1 MEQEN
6 NNNGDTGQSG
16 DGVPNRPN
24 ERADSEVSL
33 AVQEYVT
40 SSIQANNE
48 LLFKKM
54 SDMNEA
60 LFYRLREYM
69 ESRLGGIELRLTR
82 IDSSLFNS
90 ETLDKVGDGVYTDGV
105 GAFMHASMGD
115 EIGSH
120 GSSGKGAMVI
130 DSLVGADS
138 NTNDDV
144 NIHTEPSTKV

>member
-1 MEQEN
+1 MDQEN
-6 NNNGDTGQSG
+6 KNNGDTGQQG

-33 AVQEYVT
+33 AVKEYVT

-60 LFYRLREYM
+60 LFYRFREYM

-82 IDSSLFNS
+82 IESSLFSS
-90 ETLDKVGDGVYTDGV
+90 ETLGNVGDGVYTDGV
-105 GAFMHASMGD
+105 DTFMHASM
-115 EIGSH
+115 
-120 GSSGKGAMVI
+120 SSGF
-130 DSLVGADS
+130 VGQGYDGYRFLGRC
-138 NTNDDV
+138 
-144 NIHTEPSTKV
+144 

>member
-1 MEQEN
+1 MDQEDN
-6 NNNGDTGQSG
+6 DIGNTGQQG

-33 AVQEYVT
+33 AVQGYVT

-82 IDSSLFNS
+82 IESSLFS
-90 ETLDKVGDGVYTDGV
+90 AETLENVGDGVYTDGV
-105 GAFMHASMGD
+105 DAFMHPSMR
-115 EIGSH
+115 
-120 GSSGKGAMVI
+120 A
-130 DSLVGADS
+130 
-138 NTNDDV
+138 
-144 NIHTEPSTKV
+144 PS